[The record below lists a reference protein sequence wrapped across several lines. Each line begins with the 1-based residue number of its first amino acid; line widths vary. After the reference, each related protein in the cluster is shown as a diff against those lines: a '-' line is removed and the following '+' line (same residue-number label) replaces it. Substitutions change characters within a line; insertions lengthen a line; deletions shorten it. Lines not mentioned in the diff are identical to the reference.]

1 MELMDPRPSPR
12 RKRKP
17 WVFMFVDHWTSARM
31 RLFGGQAL
39 LRMALTELAE
49 TYRFHN
55 PPDCE
60 ESLIAG
66 VAMIE
71 RSLDDADE
79 PRILAAYYGPG
90 DPRNTTIAE
99 EDAPESRAVV
109 RGPWGADSSPLPMA
123 ARERN
128 NP

>member
-79 PRILAAYYGPG
+79 PRSCSAGKPCCG
-90 DPRNTTIAE
+90 WRSPSWPRPTASTTRPTAR
-99 EDAPESRAVV
+99 SR
-109 RGPWGADSSPLPMA
+109 
-123 ARERN
+123 
-128 NP
+128 